1 MINRIQ
7 LYCKKG
13 GFLFLF
19 LCIALILNHRTGY
32 ITLIGIFSLLVL
44 SLVTMRKKVDI
55 NSFAILAYS
64 VMFVLLST
72 FNGFSYSLSSYVLYL
87 VAPFVFYQFGRELV
101 LRMRTSEYVLI
112 AWLIIVICY
121 SIDVFLTTISN
132 IRETGILTDSD
143 RSFYLT
149 GSNAIQMSA
158 TVVGLSMNIGMIGL
172 PMLFV
177 VKGKLLRLS
186 FFTLFILSLITTVSL
201 LNRTA
206 IVVAVSVFLIIL
218 LYKYKRNL
226 KTFLLL
232 LSILIGIIFMLMHW
246 GFISSD
252 IIELYNERNVDIATF
267 GSRTESWS
275 KAFEYLITRPLGWAD
290 SIGSYYV
297 HNMWLDV
304 ARVSGIIPFILLAY
318 ITLDSMITAFKTLRK
333 NETQLSYMLVGLN
346 ICFFASCFVEP
357 VYGGTHMLLY
367 FMLWG
372 TTKAFAERELLHTC

>member
-267 GSRTESWS
+267 GSRTERWS
-275 KAFEYLITRPLGWAD
+275 NALEYLITRPLGWAD

-318 ITLDSMITAFKTLRK
+318 ITLDSMITAFITLRK

>member
-1 MINRIQ
+1 MINKIQ

-32 ITLIGIFSLLVL
+32 ITLVGIFSLLVV
-44 SLVTMRKKVDI
+44 SQVTMRKNVDS

-87 VAPFVFYQFGRELV
+87 GAPFVFYQFGRELV
-101 LRMRTSEYVLI
+101 LRMRTSEYILI
-112 AWLIIVICY
+112 AWLIIVFCY
-121 SIDVFLTTISN
+121 SIDVFLTTVSN

-172 PMLFV
+172 PMLFI

-186 FFTLFILSLITTVSL
+186 FFTLFVLSLITTVSL

-226 KTFLLL
+226 KTFLLM
-232 LSILIGIIFMLMHW
+232 LSILIGIIFMLIHW
-246 GFISSD
+246 GIISTD
-252 IIELYNERNVDIATF
+252 IIELYNERNVDVATF
-267 GSRTESWS
+267 GSRTERWS
-275 KAFEYLITRPLGWAD
+275 NALGYLITRPLGWAD

-304 ARVSGIIPFILLAY
+304 ARVSGVIPFILLAY
-318 ITLDSMITAFKTLRK
+318 ITLNSMITAFKLLRK

-372 TTKAFAERELLHTC
+372 TTRAFAERELLNKY

>member
-1 MINRIQ
+1 MINKIQ

-32 ITLIGIFSLLVL
+32 ITLVGIFSLLVV
-44 SLVTMRKKVDI
+44 SQVTMRKNVDS

-87 VAPFVFYQFGRELV
+87 GAPFVFYQFGRELV
-101 LRMRTSEYVLI
+101 LRMRTSEYILI
-112 AWLIIVICY
+112 AWLIIVFCY
-121 SIDVFLTTISN
+121 SIDVFLTTVSN

-172 PMLFV
+172 PMLFI

-186 FFTLFILSLITTVSL
+186 FFTLFVLSLITTVSL

-206 IVVAVSVFLIIL
+206 IVVAVSVFFIIL

-226 KTFLLL
+226 KTFLLM
-232 LSILIGIIFMLMHW
+232 LSILIGIIFMLIHW
-246 GFISSD
+246 GIISTD
-252 IIELYNERNVDIATF
+252 IIELYNERNVDVATF
-267 GSRTESWS
+267 GSRTERWS
-275 KAFEYLITRPLGWAD
+275 NALGYLITRPLGWAD

-304 ARVSGIIPFILLAY
+304 ARVSGVIPFILLAY
-318 ITLDSMITAFKTLRK
+318 ITLNSMITAFKLLRN

-372 TTKAFAERELLHTC
+372 TTRAFAERELLNKY